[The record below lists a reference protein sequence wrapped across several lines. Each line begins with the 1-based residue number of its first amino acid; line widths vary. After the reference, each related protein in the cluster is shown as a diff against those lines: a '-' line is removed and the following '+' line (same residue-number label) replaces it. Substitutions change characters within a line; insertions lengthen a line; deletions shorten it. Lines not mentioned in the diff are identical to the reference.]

1 MLIYFHGQIVRSE
14 IQMAKK
20 KIDKQKLAGRILAGV
35 LAGMMLLGGCVT
47 LLWQIF
53 A

>member
-1 MLIYFHGQIVRSE
+1 MS
-14 IQMAKK
+14 KK
-20 KIDKQKLAGRILAGV
+20 KIDKQKLAGRILAGI

>member
-1 MLIYFHGQIVRSE
+1 
-14 IQMAKK
+14 MAKK
-20 KIDKQKLAGRILAGV
+20 KIDKQKLAGRILAGI

>member
-1 MLIYFHGQIVRSE
+1 
-14 IQMAKK
+14 MAKK
-20 KIDKQKLAGRILAGV
+20 KIDKQKLAARILAGA
-35 LAGMMLLGGCVT
+35 LAGLMLLGGCVS